1 MSREI
6 KFRGLY
12 KVRDK
17 KYEKRM
23 AYGQLDWKP
32 GNDTRIIIHGI
43 SKTSRKYRRSVGVDF
58 RTVGQFTGE
67 YDAHNSEVFEG
78 DICWNPQSETWGEVL
93 WDEGAWCYQWDN
105 IIENL
110 HDCSHELELRGN
122 IHENPEL
129 LTHN

>member
-1 MSREI
+1 MREI

-17 KYEKRM
+17 KYETKM

-32 GNDTRIIIHGI
+32 GNDTRIILHGT
-43 SKTSRKYRRSVGVDF
+43 SKKSRKYRRSVGVDF
-58 RTVGQFTGE
+58 RTVGQFTGLT
-67 YDAHNSEVFEG
+67 DSHHNELYEG
-78 DICWNPQSETWGEVL
+78 DICWNPHDESWGEVV
-93 WDEGAWCYQWDN
+93 WDEGGWCYQWDN

-110 HDCSHELELRGN
+110 YDCADGIELRGN

-129 LTHN
+129 LAA